1 MTSAIPV
8 PTRWYNVLAERG
20 IELPEERAADRTPN
34 TKGGLSAAVPKALVR
49 QNMPLKPWVD
59 IPGPVQEAYREW
71 RPTPLIRLR
80 RLEAALGT
88 SARIYMKYE
97 AGNVAGSHKFLT
109 ALAQAYYYAEAG
121 VRTLVTSSAAGQWG
135 TAVAAAAARFDLQ
148 CVVHMVP
155 GSYDRKPGR
164 RAAME
169 LLGAEVLRGAQSA
182 PHKQSAPH
190 EQPASHTR
198 PHEQPASHTR
208 DDRSTSLSDVMSEAM
223 ERAGRTEGG
232 RWILG
237 GSEPFAILH
246 STVIGAEARDQLA
259 AAGEDQAPVLI
270 GYLGGGKNVGG
281 LGLPFLAEG
290 HDATIV
296 PVESSSYPVLTRG
309 HYRYDARDRAGHGSQ
324 AKMYTLGS
332 AFAGAPIQAEGMRY
346 HAAPKLFSALH
357 AQGMLQPEAYDE
369 KPVFDS
375 ARLLLRTEGHLPSAE
390 AAYAVHAACELACR
404 PEQAER
410 PVVFCLSDH
419 GHYDGDAYRA
429 YLDDQLAGRAPDDD
443 EIT

>member
-1 MTSAIPV
+1 MTPEIQV
-8 PTRWYNVLAERG
+8 PTHWYNVLAERG
-20 IELPEERAADRTPN
+20 IELPEERAAEPAPGSGG
-34 TKGGLSAAVPKALVR
+34 GGLSAAVPKALVR
-49 QNMPLKPWVD
+49 QNMPLRPWVE
-59 IPGPVQEAYREW
+59 IPEPVQEAYREW
-71 RPTPLIRLR
+71 RPTPLVRLR

-97 AGNVAGSHKFLT
+97 AGNVAGSHKYLT

-135 TAVAAAAARFDLQ
+135 TAVAAAAARFDLG

-182 PHKQSAPH
+182 PGGRD
-190 EQPASHTR
+190 TR
-198 PHEQPASHTR
+198 A
-208 DDRSTSLSDVMSEAM
+208 TSLSDVMSEAM
-223 ERAGRTEGG
+223 ERAGKTEGG

-246 STVIGAEARDQLA
+246 STVIGAETRDQLA
-259 AAGEDQAPVLI
+259 AAGEDETPVLI

-281 LGLPFLAEG
+281 LGLPFLADG
-290 HDATIV
+290 QDATIV

-309 HYRYDARDRAGHGSQ
+309 RYRYDARDRAGRGSQ

-346 HAAPKLFSALH
+346 HAAPKLFSLLR
-357 AQGMLQPEAYDE
+357 AQEMVHPEAYDE

-390 AAYAVHAACELACR
+390 AAYAVHAACELACM
-404 PEQAER
+404 PENAGR

-429 YLDDQLAGRAPDDD
+429 YLDDQLADRPPEDD